1 MSSKNSE
8 VGKDKKCDTKKSHAS
23 SLRSKNSIERERRK
37 KLVKFNA
44 VAEIKELS
52 EESNDS
58 KLNSMDVDSDK
69 RAHGSHPS
77 HTVATD
83 AIEAKDENLSSTF
96 NSKRRSHYKNEFT
109 ASKTSKHE
117 QSD

>member
-8 VGKDKKCDTKKSHAS
+8 VDHNPKSLSKKAS
-23 SLRSKNSIERERRK
+23 SLRSRNSIEQERRR

-52 EESNDS
+52 EDSNDS
-58 KLNSMDVDSDK
+58 KVNLGMNAMDVDG
-69 RAHGSHPS
+69 GS
-77 HTVATD
+77 TVSKPATSTGT
-83 AIEAKDENLSSTF
+83 KDRDTNISF
-96 NSKRRSHYKNEFT
+96 HSKRRSHYKNEFT
-109 ASKTSKHE
+109 NSKTNKDTE